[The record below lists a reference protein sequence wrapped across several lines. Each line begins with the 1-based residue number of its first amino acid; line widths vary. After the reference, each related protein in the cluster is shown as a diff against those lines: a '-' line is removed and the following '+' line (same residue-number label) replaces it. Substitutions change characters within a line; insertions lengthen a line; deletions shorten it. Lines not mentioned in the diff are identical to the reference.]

1 MQQKKDRMNDEVG
14 PIQFGSGNGFSLPV
28 LGQDTPTT
36 PESPDP
42 IAAGS
47 RDAASSEVLAFQKSV
62 EGKSGKQ
69 YWRSID
75 EWAGTPEFEAYVK
88 REYPSQVEVIVDPFS
103 RRRFLQLMGASLA
116 LAGFSSCAYQPK
128 EELLPYVR
136 QPEEIVAGKPLY
148 FATAMPMSG
157 GAAPLLVRSN
167 EGRPTKI
174 EGNPEH
180 PATLGGT
187 DIFSQASILGL
198 YDPERSQAVTYT
210 GEIHSWSSFIGEIRV
225 ALGVEKSNGGQG
237 LRILTEPVI
246 SPTLGKQIMDL
257 LKLYPNATWYQ
268 YESAASDGAFQAA
281 QEVFGE
287 PVRPIYHFEKAD
299 RILSLDADFLASH
312 PKNLRYIKDYTKK
325 RNPEAGNTPNRLY
338 AVETTATAT
347 GGNSDH
353 RIPMKP
359 SEVEMFARGVA
370 AAIGVGAAAEV
381 PEAFSL
387 MIEEVAK
394 DLKAHRGSSLVIA
407 GDEQPAAV
415 HALAYAMNGALGN
428 AGSTVVFTKPL
439 EVNPVAQLNGLRELV
454 ADMQQR
460 KVTTLIILGGNPVY
474 AAPADLNFAGAL
486 ESVQL
491 RIYHG
496 LYNDET
502 SSYCHWHVPEAHY
515 LETWSDT
522 RAYDG
527 TISIVQPL
535 IAPLYQGKSK
545 HEVLAAI
552 IDQSDHTSYEI
563 VRAYWKSQGALNT
576 EASWRQAVHDGF
588 LKESALPAGGLT
600 AKQTSGL
607 LTNVTPQQQ
616 PASNTFE
623 VNFRLDPTI
632 HDGQFANNGWLQEL
646 PKTMTKLT
654 WDNAAFFSPRDARNL
669 RLENSM
675 GSSGGDFEVDV
686 VELEL
691 AGRKIKAP
699 AWILPGQP
707 DGVVTLH
714 LGYGRTRAG
723 HVGTATGFNANLIRN
738 TGTPWNATG
747 LIVRST
753 AERYVMAQ
761 TQTHHS
767 MEGWNLVHET
777 TFDEY
782 REHPDYIH
790 EEEPPTPRDLSLFP
804 NWPYNGYAWGLAID
818 LNSCVGCSACTVA
831 CQSENN
837 IPVVGK
843 EQVMMSREMH
853 WIRIDR
859 YFTGSGDNPNGSVFQ
874 PVPCMHC
881 ENAPCEVVCPVGATV
896 HSAEGTNDMVYNRC
910 VGTRYCSNNCPY
922 KVRRFNFLLFNDW
935 TSASLKLL
943 RNPEVTVRSRGI
955 MEKCTYCIQRIQNAK
970 IESEKENRLV
980 RDGEIVTA
988 CQSAC
993 PADAITFGNIN
1004 DPNSKV
1010 AKLKASKRNYSLLDD
1025 LNTRPRTTYLS
1036 VLRNPNPALKPTKT
1050 ENA

>member
-1 MQQKKDRMNDEVG
+1 VTEKKEEVPDEVG
-14 PIQFGSGNGFSLPV
+14 RIEFDAGKGLVLPV
-28 LGQDTPTT
+28 LNPASTAQDPQ
-36 PESPDP
+36 
-42 IAAGS
+42 AAGT
-47 RDAASSEVLAFQKSV
+47 RPAVGDEVRAFQSRID
-62 EGKSGKQ
+62 GKAGKQ
-69 YWRSID
+69 YWRSIE
-75 EWAGTPEFEAYVK
+75 EWTGTPEFEAYVT
-88 REYPSQVEVIVDPFS
+88 REYPSQVEVIVDPVS

-128 EELLPYVR
+128 EEILPYVR

-167 EGRPTKI
+167 DGRPTKI
-174 EGNPEH
+174 EGNADH

-198 YDPERSQAVTYT
+198 YDPERAQAVTYT
-210 GEIHSWSSFIGEIRV
+210 GEIHSWTSFIGEVRA
-225 ALGVEKSNGGQG
+225 ALEVEKAKGGLG
-237 LRILTEPVI
+237 LRLLTEPVV
-246 SPTLGKQIMDL
+246 SLTLAKQIKDL
-257 LKLYPNATWYQ
+257 LALYPSAKWYQ
-268 YESAASDGAFQAA
+268 FETAASDGAHYAA
-281 QEVFGE
+281 LEVFGE
-287 PVRPIYHFEKAD
+287 PVRPIYHFENAE

-312 PKNLRYIKDYTKK
+312 PKNLRYIKEFAKR
-325 RNPEAGNTPNRLY
+325 RNPESGVAPSRLY

-347 GGNSDH
+347 GGCSDH

-359 SEVEMFARGVA
+359 SEVEMFARAVA
-370 AAIGVGAAAEV
+370 AEIGVGGPQEV
-381 PEAFSL
+381 PEAFAPLVSE
-387 MIEEVAK
+387 IAK
-394 DLKAHRGSSLVIA
+394 DLKSHRGSGLVIA

-428 AGSTVVFTKPL
+428 AGTTVQFTQPL
-439 EVNPVAQLNGLRELV
+439 EVNPVAQVDGLRELV
-454 ADMQQR
+454 ADMQQH

-474 AAPADLNFAGAL
+474 AAPSDLNFAAAL
-486 ESVQL
+486 SAVQL

-502 SSYCHWHVPEAHY
+502 SGYCHWHVPETHY
-515 LETWSDT
+515 LESWSDT

-552 IDQSDHTSYEI
+552 TDQSDRTSYDI
-563 VRAYWKSQGALNT
+563 VRAYWKTQLGLSTDQT
-576 EASWRQAVHDGF
+576 WRRAVHDGY
-588 LKESALPAGGLT
+588 LKDSALPVRSLT
-600 AKQTSGL
+600 AKQNSAL
-607 LTNVTPQQQ
+607 LTTPTKQTP
-616 PASNTFE
+616 PAPNTYE

-646 PKTMTKLT
+646 PKPMTKLT
-654 WDNAAFFSPRDARNL
+654 WDNAAFFSPRDARAL
-669 RLENSM
+669 HLENSM
-675 GSSGGDFEVDV
+675 GSRGGDFEVDV

-691 AGRKIKAP
+691 AGRKLKAP

-707 DGVVTLH
+707 DGVITLH

-723 HVGTATGFNANLIRN
+723 HVGSGTGFNANVLR
-738 TGTPWNATG
+738 TSTTPWSATG
-747 LIVRST
+747 LMVRGT
-753 AERYVMAQ
+753 NEYFEMAQ

-767 MEGWNLVHET
+767 MEGWNLVHEA

-782 REHPDYIH
+782 REHPDYIK
-790 EEEPPTPRDLSLFP
+790 EEEPPIPKDVSMFP
-804 NWPYNGYAWGLAID
+804 PWEYKGYAWGLAID

-859 YFTGSGDNPNGSVFQ
+859 YFTGESDNPNGSVFQ

-881 ENAPCEVVCPVGATV
+881 ENAPCEIVCPVGATV

-922 KVRRFNFLLFNDW
+922 KVRRYNFLLYNDW
-935 TSASLKLL
+935 STESLKLS

-955 MEKCTYCIQRIQNAK
+955 MEKCTYCIQRIQTAK
-970 IESEKENRLV
+970 IDSEKENRLV

-1010 AKLKASKRNYSLLDD
+1010 AKLKASKRNYSLLED

-1036 VLRNPNPALKPTKT
+1036 VLRNPNPALKLTKT
-1050 ENA
+1050 EHA

>member
-1 MQQKKDRMNDEVG
+1 VNEQEEVMRDEVG
-14 PIQFGSGNGFSLPV
+14 PIQFGSGNGFSLPI
-28 LGQDTPTT
+28 LGQADA
-36 PESPDP
+36 SPDP
-42 IAAGS
+42 IAAGT
-47 RDAASSEVLAFQKSV
+47 REAGQREVRAFQDSLDRT
-62 EGKSGKQ
+62 SGKQ
-69 YWRSID
+69 YWRSIE
-75 EWAGTPEFEAYVK
+75 EWTGTPEFESYVK
-88 REYPSQVEVIVDPFS
+88 REYPSQVEMIVDPFS

-128 EELLPYVR
+128 EEILPYVR

-167 EGRPTKI
+167 DGRPTKI
-174 EGNPEH
+174 EGNPDH

-198 YDPERSQAVTYT
+198 YDPERSQAVTYA
-210 GEIHSWSSFIGEIRV
+210 GEIHSWSSFIGEIRA
-225 ALGVEKSNGGQG
+225 ALEVEKSKSGQG
-237 LRILTEPVI
+237 LRILTEPVV
-246 SPTLGKQIMDL
+246 SPTLAKQITDL
-257 LKLYPNATWYQ
+257 LKVYPGAKWYQ
-268 YESAASDGAFQAA
+268 YETQASDGAHYAA
-281 QEVFGE
+281 LDLFGE
-287 PVRPIYHFEKAD
+287 PVRPIYHFEKAE
-299 RILSLDADFLASH
+299 RILSFDADFLASH
-312 PKNLRYIKDYTKK
+312 PKNLRYIKEYAKK
-325 RNPEAGNTPNRLY
+325 RNPDSGTTPSRLY
-338 AVETTATAT
+338 AVETTATLT

-359 SEVEMFARGVA
+359 SEVEMFARAVA
-370 AAIGVGAAAEV
+370 GAVGVGAPQEV
-381 PEAFSL
+381 PEAFAA
-387 MIEEVAK
+387 MI
-394 DLKAHRGSSLVIA
+394 DLKSHEGSGLVIA
-407 GDEQPAAV
+407 GDEQSAVV
-415 HALAYAMNGALGN
+415 HALAYSMNGALGN
-428 AGSTVVFTKPL
+428 VGSTVTFSKPL
-439 EVNPVAQLNGLRELV
+439 EVSPVAQLDGLRELV
-454 ADMQQR
+454 ADMQQK

-474 AAPADLNFAGAL
+474 TAPTDLNFASAL
-486 ESVQL
+486 ESVRL

-502 SSYCHWHVPEAHY
+502 SGYCHWHIPEAHY
-515 LETWSDT
+515 LESWSDT

-535 IAPLYQGKSK
+535 IAPLYQGRTK
-545 HEVLAAI
+545 HEVLSALT
-552 IDQSDHTSYEI
+552 DQSDKTSYEI
-563 VRAYWKSQGALNT
+563 VKSYWKTQLGSGAD
-576 EASWRQAVHDGF
+576 AAWRQAVHDGYI
-588 LKESALPAGGLT
+588 KNSALASGSIT
-600 AKQTSGL
+600 AKQKSKLLSAPVPAPATSA
-607 LTNVTPQQQ
+607 N
-616 PASNTFE
+616 AFE
-623 VNFRLDPTI
+623 VNFRLDPTVL
-632 HDGQFANNGWLQEL
+632 DGQFANNGWLQEL
-646 PKTMTKLT
+646 PKPMTKLT
-654 WDNAAFFSPRDARNL
+654 WDNAAFFSPRDARTL
-669 RLENSM
+669 HLENAM

-691 AGRKIKAP
+691 AGRKVKAP

-723 HVGTATGFNANLIRN
+723 HVGTATGFNANLIRA
-738 TGTPWNATG
+738 TSSPWFSTG
-747 LIVRST
+747 LIVHGT
-753 AERYVMAQ
+753 AERYNMAQ

-767 MEGWNLVHET
+767 MEGWNLVHES

-782 REHPDYIH
+782 REHPDYIR
-790 EEEPPTPRDLSLFP
+790 EEEPPTPRDLSMFP
-804 NWPYNGYAWGLAID
+804 NWEYKGYAWGLVID

-859 YFTGSGDNPNGSVFQ
+859 YFTGPGDNPNGSVFQ

-935 TSASLKLL
+935 NTESLKLS
-943 RNPEVTVRSRGI
+943 RNPDVTVRSRGI

-1036 VLRNPNPALKPTKT
+1036 LLRNPNPALKPTKT
-1050 ENA
+1050 EKA